1 MDPIPSAPS
10 PDVDPELARKRER
23 ERTKK
28 ANWRLRK
35 AGKASERQSFTE
47 KRGPAPAPF
56 TISRQVGPLIGPM
69 GTGEARR
76 TLYRATVGVSRVI
89 GSQADWHE
97 DEFDEAGDAFA
108 DIANHFWPLR
118 LFLRIL
124 APLILFGAL
133 VIIGRKMLS
142 ETPWWQA
149 RQARRR
155 IRELELQAE
164 AEGTTA
170 EAKFTAARD
179 AARRPAPLAPDRA
192 LGTHPNAGGQRKP
205 GDMGTFSRRR

>member
-1 MDPIPSAPS
+1 MDPVAPP
-10 PDVDPELARKRER
+10 PDVDPQLAAKRER

-28 ANWRLRK
+28 QNWRLRQ
-35 AGKASERQSFTE
+35 AGKSADRQSFTE
-47 KRGPAPAPF
+47 KRAPSPAPMS
-56 TISRQVGPLIGPM
+56 ISRSLGPVIGPM

-97 DEFDEAGDAFA
+97 DEFDEAADAFT

-124 APLILFGAL
+124 APLILLGAL
-133 VIIGRKMLS
+133 VIIGRKLLS
-142 ETPWWQA
+142 ETPWWQE

-155 IRELELQAE
+155 ARELELQAE

-170 EAKFTAARD
+170 ETRFQAARD

-192 LGTHPNAGGQRKP
+192 LGTHPNPGGQRKP